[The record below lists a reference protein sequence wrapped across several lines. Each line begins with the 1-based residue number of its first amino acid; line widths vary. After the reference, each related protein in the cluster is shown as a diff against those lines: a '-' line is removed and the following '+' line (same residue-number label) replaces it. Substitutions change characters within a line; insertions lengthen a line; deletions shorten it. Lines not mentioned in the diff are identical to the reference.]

1 MGNSTRGLTLHPK
14 SRTLGGYQHMS
25 SGIPPGRHQEFHMP
39 FLPIITNNLGKIAA
53 TLAAGTVGYA
63 SRKTIG
69 RWLASEDVASEPQ
82 ESLRQKTQE
91 VRQLQGQMTLTEL
104 DRKHSELME
113 KLNQANAAALGEMRS
128 LTKDV
133 KTEVA
138 DLRKGLQ
145 GQLDTQRAET
155 MQLGKELREIKERQ
169 EKMEAS
175 IRGTSTG
182 SSEQPSTRKK
192 KGNGATGPMKP
203 SMGDGAPP
211 VAKTSSSRASARTSR
226 TV

>member
-1 MGNSTRGLTLHPK
+1 
-14 SRTLGGYQHMS
+14 
-25 SGIPPGRHQEFHMP
+25 MP
-39 FLPIITNNLGKIAA
+39 FLPLITNNLGKIAA

-63 SRKTIG
+63 NRKTIG
-69 RWLASEDVASEPQ
+69 RWLAGDDEQTETQACMRE
-82 ESLRQKTQE
+82 KAQE

-104 DRKHSELME
+104 DRKHSELLE
-113 KLNQANAAALGEMRS
+113 KLNQANAAALGEMRT

-155 MQLGKELREIKERQ
+155 MRLGKELSEMRERQ
-169 EKMEAS
+169 EKMEATL
-175 IRGTSTG
+175 RGTSPAT
-182 SSEQPSTRKK
+182 SEQQPTRRKM
-192 KGNGATGPMKP
+192 GNGATGPMKP
-203 SMGDGAPP
+203 SMGDEAPP

>member
-1 MGNSTRGLTLHPK
+1 
-14 SRTLGGYQHMS
+14 
-25 SGIPPGRHQEFHMP
+25 MP

-69 RWLASEDVASEPQ
+69 RWLAGEDEQPETQ
-82 ESLRQKTQE
+82 ECLHRQAQE

-104 DRKHSELME
+104 DRKHSELLE
-113 KLNQANAAALGEMRS
+113 KLTQANTAALGEMRS

-155 MQLGKELREIKERQ
+155 MRLGKELREMKERQ
-169 EKMEAS
+169 EKMEATL
-175 IRGTSTG
+175 RGAAPGTS
-182 SSEQPSTRKK
+182 EQQPTRRKT
-192 KGNGATGPMKP
+192 GNGATGPMKP
-203 SMGDGAPP
+203 SMGDET
-211 VAKTSSSRASARTSR
+211 KTSSSRASARTSR
-226 TV
+226 TM

>member
-1 MGNSTRGLTLHPK
+1 MRVRCRK
-14 SRTLGGYQHMS
+14 S
-25 SGIPPGRHQEFHMP
+25 
-39 FLPIITNNLGKIAA
+39 
-53 TLAAGTVGYA
+53 
-63 SRKTIG
+63 IG
-69 RWLASEDVASEPQ
+69 RWLAGEDEQPETQ
-82 ESLRQKTQE
+82 ECLHRQAQE

-155 MQLGKELREIKERQ
+155 MRLGKELREMKERQ
-169 EKMEAS
+169 EKMEMGL
-175 IRGTSTG
+175 RGTSTG
-182 SSEQPSTRKK
+182 SSEQLSTRKK
-192 KGNGATGPMKP
+192 TGKKTGNGATGPMKP
-203 SMGDGAPP
+203 SMGDE
-211 VAKTSSSRASARTSR
+211 AKSSSSRASRFPWIQ
-226 TV
+226 

>member
-1 MGNSTRGLTLHPK
+1 
-14 SRTLGGYQHMS
+14 
-25 SGIPPGRHQEFHMP
+25 MP

-53 TLAAGTVGYA
+53 TMAAGTLGYA

-69 RWLASEDVASEPQ
+69 RWLAGEDEQQ
-82 ESLRQKTQE
+82 ETQECLHRQAQE

-104 DRKHSELME
+104 DRKHSELLE
-113 KLNQANAAALGEMRS
+113 KLTQANSAALGEMRS

-155 MQLGKELREIKERQ
+155 IRLGKELAEMRERQ

-192 KGNGATGPMKP
+192 TGNGATGPMKP
-203 SMGDGAPP
+203 RMGDGVPTTPKA
-211 VAKTSSSRASARTSR
+211 SSSRASARSTSR
-226 TV
+226 TM

>member
-1 MGNSTRGLTLHPK
+1 MA
-14 SRTLGGYQHMS
+14 
-25 SGIPPGRHQEFHMP
+25 I
-39 FLPIITNNLGKIAA
+39 LPIISNNLGKIVA
-53 TLAAGTVGYA
+53 TMAAGTLGYA

-69 RWLASEDVASEPQ
+69 RWLAGEDEQPEAQ
-82 ESLRQKTQE
+82 ECMRQKAQE
-91 VRQLQGQMTLTEL
+91 VRQIEGQMTLAEL
-104 DRKHSELME
+104 DRKHSELLE
-113 KLNQANAAALGEMRS
+113 KLSQANTAALGEMRS

-155 MQLGKELREIKERQ
+155 MRLGKELREMKERQ
-169 EKMEAS
+169 EKMEMS
-175 IRGTSTG
+175 LRSTTPG
-182 SSEQPSTRKK
+182 MSEQQPTRRKM
-192 KGNGATGPMKP
+192 GNGATGPMKP